1 MMNLKKNNTTAS
13 NLQDLILEG
22 RKILMKKS
30 EGSYFIQIRFNH
42 NDIDGT
48 RKWRVIMDG
57 LEFHVSEIMLSIPC
71 RTESEFYEDLGGY
84 KHHIV
89 AEAKE
94 VLFDKLIAYI
104 N

>member
-1 MMNLKKNNTTAS
+1 MMDLKKSSTSAT

-22 RKILMKKS
+22 RKILMKKP
-30 EGSYFIQIRFNH
+30 EDTYFVQIRFNL

-48 RKWRVIMDG
+48 RKWRVILDG
-57 LEFHVSEIMLSIPC
+57 IEFHVSEILLSIPC

-94 VLFDKLIAYI
+94 VVFDKLIAYI

>member
-1 MMNLKKNNTTAS
+1 MELQKNSTSATA
-13 NLQDLILEG
+13 LQDLILEG
-22 RKILMKKS
+22 RKILMKKP
-30 EGSYFIQIRFNH
+30 EGKYFIQIRFNH

-57 LEFHVSEIMLSIPC
+57 LEFHVSEIKITIPC

-89 AEAKE
+89 ADADSVVFE
-94 VLFDKLIAYI
+94 KLIAYI

>member
-1 MMNLKKNNTTAS
+1 MEIKKNSTTAT

-22 RKILMKKS
+22 RKILMKKT
-30 EGSYFIQIRFNH
+30 EGNYFIQIRFNF

-48 RKWRVIMDG
+48 RKWRIILDN
-57 LEFHVSEIMLSIPC
+57 LEFQVSEIIINTPC
-71 RTESEFYEDLGGY
+71 RTESEFYEELEGY

-89 AEAKE
+89 VESKE
-94 VLFDKLIAYI
+94 VVFEKLIAYI